1 MLYDIVIIGAGI
13 TGSMLARELSRYEL
27 KVAVLDKEN
36 DIANGATMANSAIA
50 ADFGE
55 SLDVHGDLSSQITL
69 DNLSFSDH
77 FGNLLDFV
85 IGEILDSRVRIH
97 AGLGQNSVGTR
108 HTDTIDIGESDFNT
122 LLSR

>member
-1 MLYDIVIIGAGI
+1 MQRDSILRLLKLLLLISNG
-13 TGSMLARELSRYEL
+13 LSRAFAGSCIRL
-27 KVAVLDKEN
+27 GLLT
-36 DIANGATMANSAIA
+36 ANGQALTMANSAIA